1 MSPAIKYTHKIVDIH
16 LDDGHAYRTNWIGV
30 EVKIVDDTR
39 DRGGG
44 YISGTLR
51 GRFPDKA
58 LALKTDPSK
67 PKVNNMYFYK
77 VKLEEL

>member
-30 EVKIVDDTR
+30 EVKIVGDTR
-39 DRGGG
+39 DRGDG
-44 YISGTLR
+44 YISGDLR
-51 GRFPDKA
+51 GRFPEPS
-58 LALKTDPSK
+58 LVLKTDTSK
-67 PKVNNMYFYK
+67 YRVVNMYFYK